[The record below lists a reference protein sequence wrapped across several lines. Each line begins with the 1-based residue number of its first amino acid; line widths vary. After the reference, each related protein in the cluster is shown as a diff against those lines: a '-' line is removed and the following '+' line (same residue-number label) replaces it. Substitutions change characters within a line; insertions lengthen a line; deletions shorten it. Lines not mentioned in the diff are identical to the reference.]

1 MQQSDYYWKVKQYFE
16 AWLKKDG
23 FELKNILADEIY
35 YSECYGPEYV
45 GIKEVKQWFYA
56 WNQVGNVLKW
66 EIKKYIEQNN
76 TIIVEW
82 YFECEYEGNRDG
94 FDGVSWIVFDNEKKI
109 CSVKEFQSQKEHYR
123 PYN

>member
-1 MQQSDYYWKVKQYFE
+1 MQQSDYYWNVKQYFE

-23 FELKNILADEIY
+23 SELKNILADEIY

-45 GIKEVKQWFYA
+45 GIKEVEQWFYA
-56 WNQVGNVLKW
+56 WNQAGNVLKW

-76 TIIVEW
+76 TIIAEW

-94 FDGVSWIVFDNEKKI
+94 FDGISWIVFDNEKKI
-109 CSVKEFQSQKEHYR
+109 CSVKEFQSQSEHYR